1 MEDPNPCER
10 AKKWLQSLQKIENM
24 NKIDPREAPI
34 SLDSSNIYEG
44 FVFRG
49 LQIDQLQEGRA
60 LCTFKVPPRL
70 VDGNGIWPARVI
82 MSLVDNVCAAA
93 IMTCDKP
100 VKVSVDY
107 NLSYFSTAK
116 THDEIEIDAR
126 VLGHKGGLSTV
137 VVDMRNKITGQL
149 VAQARQSMHNLGGLT
164 VTPRSKM

>member
-116 THDEIEIDAR
+116 THDENGIWPACVIMSLADNVCGAAILTCNKPSK
-126 VLGHKGGLSTV
+126 VSVDYNLS
-137 VVDMRNKITGQL
+137 
-149 VAQARQSMHNLGGLT
+149 
-164 VTPRSKM
+164 